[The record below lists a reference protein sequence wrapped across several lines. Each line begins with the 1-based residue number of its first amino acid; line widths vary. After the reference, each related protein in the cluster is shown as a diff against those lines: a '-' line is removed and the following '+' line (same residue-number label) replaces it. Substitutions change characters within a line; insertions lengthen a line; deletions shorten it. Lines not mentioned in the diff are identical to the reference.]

1 MNICSFLCQ
10 NERPCGITVYANHV
24 SNNIGSAAGAVCM
37 TRRKTW
43 HTVCLGREQARRSR
57 GRSGR
62 LRAVADAR
70 KRLHGASRPDI
81 AGSGVEH
88 GAIPL
93 CESASA
99 MPERQRRNGGCSLA
113 SLSAHAG
120 CVRREDAVLRQQHG
134 IAAEH
139 TSGEEKANS
148 IEDTRRSL
156 TLQPTAFPEVESLL
170 EGLRKR
176 LRMPAAWAAKDGI
189 QPGLTAVDN
198 GKAVNERDV
207 LILLT

>member
-1 MNICSFLCQ
+1 MNICLFLCQ
-10 NERPCGITVYANHV
+10 NEEPCGITVYSNHV
-24 SNNIGSAAGAVCM
+24 GNNIGSAAGAVCM
-37 TRRKTW
+37 TRRETW

-99 MPERQRRNGGCSLA
+99 MPERQRRNGGCSLV
-113 SLSAHAG
+113 SLSARGG

-139 TSGEEKANS
+139 TSGEEKADS
-148 IEDTRRSL
+148 MEEQGEALPCSRRLFLKSR
-156 TLQPTAFPEVESLL
+156 ACS
-170 EGLRKR
+170 
-176 LRMPAAWAAKDGI
+176 
-189 QPGLTAVDN
+189 
-198 GKAVNERDV
+198 KA
-207 LILLT
+207 

>member
-1 MNICSFLCQ
+1 MDICPFLCQ
-10 NERPCGITVYANHV
+10 NEEPSGITVYANHLG
-24 SNNIGSAAGAVCM
+24 NNIGSAAGAVCM
-37 TRRKTW
+37 TRRETW

-113 SLSAHAG
+113 SLSARAG

-139 TSGEEKANS
+139 TSEEEKADS
-148 IEDTRRSL
+148 IEEQGEALPCRR
-156 TLQPTAFPEVESLL
+156 
-170 EGLRKR
+170 R
-176 LRMPAAWAAKDGI
+176 LFLKSRARS
-189 QPGLTAVDN
+189 
-198 GKAVNERDV
+198 KA
-207 LILLT
+207 

>member
-1 MNICSFLCQ
+1 M
-10 NERPCGITVYANHV
+10 YANHV
-24 SNNIGSAAGAVCM
+24 GNNMSSAAGAVCM

-43 HTVCLGREQARRSR
+43 HTDSLGREQARRSR

-70 KRLHGASRPDI
+70 KRLYGASRPDI

-113 SLSAHAG
+113 SLSAHGG

-139 TSGEEKANS
+139 TSGEEEADSMEEQGEALPCSRRLFLKARACS
-148 IEDTRRSL
+148 
-156 TLQPTAFPEVESLL
+156 
-170 EGLRKR
+170 
-176 LRMPAAWAAKDGI
+176 
-189 QPGLTAVDN
+189 
-198 GKAVNERDV
+198 KA
-207 LILLT
+207 